1 MIEPP
6 DIPRDE
12 PCNLVNPKLFLFF
25 QKQYIKSQNA
35 FPGMLWSEANVI
47 QWLDLEDNKY
57 LHDEHIENI
66 R

>member
-1 MIEPP
+1 MIETP

-12 PCNLVNPKLFLFF
+12 MCKVVNPQLFLHF
-25 QKQYIKSQNA
+25 QKQYFKSQNA
-35 FPGMLWSEANVI
+35 FPAMQWTEANVI

-66 R
+66 G